1 MTDLT
6 PPASPSATPRE
17 NLDDQRKRNEQ
28 KNQRWIKVQ
37 EQAFTHWA
45 NETVQRRGMS
55 VKDISVDLQTGIV
68 LINFFELLSGKI
80 LRERYSHA
88 PKNRIQM
95 INNLHIALTFMER
108 DMMVRN
114 PGCSAEDIIDAEKF
128 GNKLIL
134 GLLYTLFRIY
144 RKKMREEDALLEW
157 IRQTTE
163 GYSGEHQFDYEGIA
177 EKPVEE
183 VLEYAFDFAQKHM
196 GIDRLLEV
204 EEVRDGDIDE
214 RALAI
219 YASLFHHAF
228 KTQKELEAM
237 KNELGEA
244 SGELQFQMKSKN
256 DLVKMNMEMTKQ
268 LQEMTEKKELMC
280 QELESLNA
288 QIEEVKASNDGK
300 EALIKEIDEK
310 IEAYKKEID
319 TYNGKI
325 KELTV
330 KNNELE
336 DKLKKLEED
345 HQKDDERKTALTNE
359 LKALKEELEKLENE
373 LRVEE
378 ELKNGAD
385 IASKFEEQ
393 SKTNKKLED
402 EILEL
407 EEQFEEFESVSKN
420 LRKNL
425 EDIEGDKSGVD
436 DGISTISK
444 EAEQYTGALS
454 HLKKQIELHADDL
467 QRWSGMLEGKSSVG
481 DVEGQIMKLKNENDE
496 LTSQE
501 RVAKLLDLLEKEN
514 DEINKLYTQKLDE
527 VNNPKTTTNKKKPTA
542 KKPKAKK

>member
-144 RKKMREEDALLEW
+144 RMNPIDLVGGDGKGKKMREEDALLEW

-163 GYSGEHQFDYEGIA
+163 GYSGVNITNMKHSFNDGKTLLALCHAYTRITGEHQFDYEGIA
-177 EKPVEE
+177 ENQLK
-183 VLEYAFDFAQKHM
+183 K
-196 GIDRLLEV
+196 LLEV

-501 RVAKLLDLLEKEN
+501 
-514 DEINKLYTQKLDE
+514 
-527 VNNPKTTTNKKKPTA
+527 P